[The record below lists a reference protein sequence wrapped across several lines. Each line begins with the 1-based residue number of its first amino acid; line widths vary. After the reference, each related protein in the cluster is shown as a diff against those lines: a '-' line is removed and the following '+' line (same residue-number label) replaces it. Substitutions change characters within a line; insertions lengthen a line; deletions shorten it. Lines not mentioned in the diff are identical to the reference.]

1 MRAIEQIGSAAR
13 QDHHG
18 AHGISIYLIVI
29 HKSRSINVSILTG
42 QLPLSYNT
50 HHDNLAQ
57 YFSSVHVWTF
67 ILTITS
73 IDLGVE
79 VATRVTPMSH
89 TRKYG
94 AIVNIHHHRNIPHF
108 RTFSSCH
115 METYEGKQND
125 RDCIRVRP
133 HHREKDTLTWHRHAQ
148 ETTDGIKR
156 SILYIVHCYLL
167 SSAALTS

>member
-115 METYEGKQND
+115 TETYGGKQND
-125 RDCIRVRP
+125 RDCSCARP
-133 HHREKDTLTWHRHAQ
+133 HHREKDTVTWR
-148 ETTDGIKR
+148 T
-156 SILYIVHCYLL
+156 V
-167 SSAALTS
+167 